1 MNKPFLK
8 WAGSKRDSI
17 DMLKEEIGVVKGRF
31 IEPFV
36 GSAVV
41 SLNINAKEYLLADTN
56 LDLIN
61 LYINLKEYGED
72 FIKDCEK
79 LFSFKYNTMENF
91 YDLRN
96 KFNIIKD
103 TYEKSIIFL
112 YLNRHSFNGLCRYN
126 SSGKFNVP
134 FGKYNN
140 PYFPEKE
147 MLFFYEKSQKFK
159 FLNSDFEKTIKS
171 CKRKTDVFYCDPP
184 YVPLSKTAS
193 FTDYSVGGFTQK
205 RQLELA
211 KFGENSKNLF
221 LISNHDT
228 DFTREIYKNADKFK
242 FKKINRYISAR
253 IKGRKSVS
261 EILAIYNP
269 LI

>member
-8 WAGSKRDSI
+8 WAGSKRSSI
-17 DMLKEEIGVVKGRF
+17 DMLKEEIDVVKDRF

-41 SLNINAKEYLLADTN
+41 SLNVDAKEYLLADIN
-56 LDLIN
+56 SDLIN
-61 LYINLKEYGED
+61 LFINLKEYGED
-72 FIKDCEK
+72 FIKDCKK
-79 LFSFKYNTMENF
+79 LFSSRYNNSENF

-96 KFNIIKD
+96 RFNIIED
-103 TYEKSIIFL
+103 VYEKSTIFL
-112 YLNRHSFNGLCRYN
+112 YLNRHAFNGLCRYN

-134 FGKYNN
+134 FGKYKN

-147 MLFFYEKSQKFK
+147 MLFFYKKSYKFK
-159 FLNSDFEKTIKS
+159 FLNSDFEKTIRN

-193 FTDYSVGGFTQK
+193 FTDYNAGGFTQDQ
-205 RQLELA
+205 QLKLA

-228 DFTREIYKNADKFK
+228 DFTREIYKNADKFR
-242 FKKINRYISAR
+242 FKEINRYISAR
-253 IKGRKSVS
+253 VDGRKSVN